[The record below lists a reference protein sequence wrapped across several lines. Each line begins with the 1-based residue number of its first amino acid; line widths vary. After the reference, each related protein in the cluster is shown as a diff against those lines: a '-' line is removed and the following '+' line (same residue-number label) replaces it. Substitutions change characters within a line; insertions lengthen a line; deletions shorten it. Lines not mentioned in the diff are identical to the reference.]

1 MLARAAGAAAL
12 AAALLAVPAMVGAQ
26 ATPIDSASRPRVGLT
41 LTVHAGGTAFT
52 RFQNVTLEAS
62 GTEQGAFP
70 AALAASTA
78 AALGADLTLWIRP
91 WVGTRLDFLYAP
103 SNFEVRLA
111 EEDRVAVLGEDR
123 DYRGLDYSDLSMF
136 SLTVS
141 GVLALPI
148 RSRHIAPYALI
159 GAGVTM
165 LTADDRGANGLDDAF
180 GGSSSAFDIAGI
192 AGVGVKIPLRGGN
205 AGRVSLSFEL
215 LDRITPTPV
224 RANDGRH
231 LLDTDDIDVFGLLHE
246 ADQEGDARYVH
257 AVGIAAGL
265 SFATGGPTPAE
276 ARQ

>member
-1 MLARAAGAAAL
+1 MLARAAGAAAH
-12 AAALLAVPAMVGAQ
+12 AAALLAAPSRAAAQ

-41 LTVHAGGTAFT
+41 VTVHAGGSAFT
-52 RFQNVTLEAS
+52 RFQNVTLEAPA
-62 GTEQGAFP
+62 TEQGSFP

-91 WVGTRLDFLYAP
+91 WIGARLDFVYAP

-111 EEDRVAVLGEDR
+111 EEDRVAVLGEER

-136 SLTVS
+136 SLTVA

-148 RSRHIAPYALI
+148 PSRHIAPYALI

-165 LTADDRGANGLDDAF
+165 LTADDRGANGLQNAF
-180 GGSSSAFDIAGI
+180 GGSSSAFDVAGI
-192 AGVGVKIPLRGGN
+192 AGIGVKIPLRGGN

-215 LDRITPTPV
+215 LDRITPTPI
-224 RANDGRH
+224 RANDGQH
-231 LLDTDDIDVFGLLHE
+231 LLDTDEIDVFGVLHE
-246 ADQEGDARYVH
+246 ADQESDARYVH
-257 AVGIAAGL
+257 GVGIAAGL

-276 ARQ
+276 TGQ